1 MINSLSTDYII
12 RLKNASLAGDKHVI
26 TPNSKFLRAITDLLV
41 KNSFVKSYEVAADSK
56 SLTIELAYDNN
67 FPKISNVKIFSKP
80 GRRWYGTTNTLP
92 WGQTPDSLI
101 IVSTSKG
108 LLTQREAKKSG
119 LGGEII
125 AEIW

>member
-12 RLKNASLAGDKHVI
+12 RLKNASLAGDKHVK

-41 KNSFVKSYEVAADSK
+41 KNGFLKSYEVAEDNK
-56 SLTIELAYDNN
+56 SLTIELVYDNN
-67 FPKISNVKIFSKP
+67 FPKIGNVKIFSKP
-80 GRRWYGTTNTLP
+80 GRRWYGTTNALP

-108 LLTQREAKKSG
+108 LLTQKQAKKSG